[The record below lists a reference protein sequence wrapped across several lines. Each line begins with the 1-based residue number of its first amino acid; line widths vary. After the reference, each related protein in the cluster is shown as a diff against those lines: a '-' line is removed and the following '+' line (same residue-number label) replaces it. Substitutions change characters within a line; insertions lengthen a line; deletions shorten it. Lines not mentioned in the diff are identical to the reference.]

1 MSELRTNRI
10 IPRDGLSAGSWCG
23 GIIQVA
29 YASYD
34 GSALAITTS
43 TDVLSGSI
51 TPTRS
56 DSKILVDV
64 RLRAAIEGTSGQWY
78 AGLKRSIGGAAAEYV
93 SGAGDLSP
101 NSNGLYAWHMT
112 SSQYMHGGCYQVV
125 RDEPGTTSTCTY
137 TLTIGPWGSASGQL
151 RINRQYGDQERQGI
165 QFIMYEVSG

>member
-43 TDVLSGSI
+43 TDVLSASI

-56 DSKILVDV
+56 DIK
-64 RLRAAIEGTSGQWY
+64 
-78 AGLKRSIGGAAAEYV
+78 
-93 SGAGDLSP
+93 
-101 NSNGLYAWHMT
+101 
-112 SSQYMHGGCYQVV
+112 
-125 RDEPGTTSTCTY
+125 
-137 TLTIGPWGSASGQL
+137 
-151 RINRQYGDQERQGI
+151 
-165 QFIMYEVSG
+165 